1 MLLSS
6 ESAVTYKSSRANSLE
21 STFNM
26 KDKETASESPVE
38 PTDNTLNTSKDINVR
53 KSIDSIQ
60 TDNDDTSDNIKDQM
74 EMTSTTA
81 NDDIKTNTNT
91 SDSRPS
97 HRHRNHTFSSFHHI
111 KNTLSSSTIT
121 GPDDCEVPPVPKIL
135 NSPPSLNS
143 LKSDTAANN
152 TTENPRKSSLGTV
165 MPFPA
170 TPTSVNVVCNG
181 SNNIKYVEPSSPTAI
196 GPVSRRTSISRIF
209 NVGRSKK
216 TRSNSKTSSSFSQPP
231 LALSNLRKNSIAESI
246 EETPL
251 VLQQQYS
258 ATSNN
263 LPVAPQISS
272 SNRFP
277 HFHKPTSM
285 NLSTASNKV
294 EFKNPF
300 AASPASSTANL
311 QAVVTADSSNVHL
324 PLPGNVRQNS
334 WSTNGSSNPESPR
347 TPTSTVYPH
356 PIMIQSSNSRK
367 SSVVLEPIL
376 ATAGNDIISTEHVS
390 FFKSTFSKK
399 SKVW

>member
-1 MLLSS
+1 MKPS
-6 ESAVTYKSSRANSLE
+6 VTGQ
-21 STFNM
+21 FN
-26 KDKETASESPVE
+26 
-38 PTDNTLNTSKDINVR
+38 LR
-53 KSIDSIQ
+53 KSIDSVQ
-60 TDNDDTSDNIKDQM
+60 TDNDDTSDNIAQKNQM
-74 EMTSTTA
+74 ETTLTTA
-81 NDDIKTNTNT
+81 NYDIKTNTIT

-135 NSPPSLNS
+135 HSPSLNS
-143 LKSDTAANN
+143 LKPDSAANN
-152 TTENPRKSSLGTV
+152 VTENPHKSSSGTI

-170 TPTSVNVVCNG
+170 TASSVNVASNG
-181 SNNIKYVEPSSPTAI
+181 TNNIKHVEPSSPTAT

-216 TRSNSKTSSSFSQPP
+216 TRSNSKTCSSVPQPP

-251 VLQQQYS
+251 VLLQQYS

-272 SNRFP
+272 TNRFP

-285 NLSTASNKV
+285 NVSTANNKV

-300 AASPASSTANL
+300 SASPADSTSNL
-311 QAVVTADSSNVHL
+311 QAVVTADGANIHL
-324 PLPGNVRQNS
+324 PLPGKVRQNS

-367 SSVVLEPIL
+367 SSVVLEPIVV
-376 ATAGNDIISTEHVS
+376 TAGNDIISTEHVS